1 MKHPILKDEFEDND
15 ALDEETLETDTRE
28 AAIEAETDTKT
39 ASVTENAEVKQISF
53 PTFVYELFELIA
65 ITTCALLLV
74 LTFIGRTAVV
84 KGNSM
89 NNTLIDGDVL
99 IFSNLAYEPQYGD
112 IVIFSISG
120 QDGDNMQYV
129 KRVIATEGQVID
141 IDFETWTVTVDG
153 KMLDESNYAYFDT
166 NYHVLSDFEYPLTV
180 PDGYVFVMGD
190 NRNHSHDSRAADL
203 GFVDERHILGRVI
216 FRISPL
222 DSLSIYKRFPVT
234 E

>member
-1 MKHPILKDEFEDND
+1 MKHPILKDEFEDN
-15 ALDEETLETDTRE
+15 AAWDEEALETDTGE
-28 AAIEAETDTKT
+28 AAIEAEAAAKT
-39 ASVTENAEVKQISF
+39 ASIAKNIKPQQISF
-53 PTFVYELFELIA
+53 PFLVYELLELIA
-65 ITTCALLLV
+65 IMTCTLLLAF
-74 LTFIGRTAVV
+74 TFIGRTAVV

-112 IVIFSISG
+112 IVIFSTSG

-141 IDFETWTVTVDG
+141 IDFDDWTVTVDG
-153 KMLDESNYAYFDT
+153 KILDESGYAYFDT
-166 NYHVLSDFEYPLTV
+166 NYHLLSDFEYPLTV

-190 NRNHSHDSRAADL
+190 NRNHSHDSRAEDL

-216 FRISPL
+216 FRVSPL
-222 DSLSIYKRFPVT
+222 DRLSIYKRFPVT